1 MRITE
6 HSIEDFAI
14 KLLEHLGYEY
24 IYAPNIAPEFPSD
37 GGVAA
42 AGGRGGI
49 FPSSGGVPAAGGR
62 GGIFP
67 SSGGVPA
74 AGGRGGIFPSSGG
87 VPAAGGRGGQDQR
100 TSYEEILLTHRL
112 AEAVRRINPTV
123 PPAAQEEAIKEI
135 QRIHSPELLTN
146 NESFHRLLTEGI
158 KVSYQKDGQ
167 QRGDLVWLIDFNT
180 PENNDFIV
188 ANQFT
193 VVEDGVNK
201 RPDVI
206 LFVNGI
212 PLVVIE
218 LKNAAD
224 ENATIKSAFRQ
235 IETYKAV
242 IPSLFTYNAFTIIS
256 DGLEARAGTLSSG
269 MSRFMAWKSA
279 DGKEEASHLVS
290 QMETLIN
297 GMLNKET
304 LLDLVRHFIVF
315 EKSKKEDSKTGV
327 TTISTVKKLAAYHQ
341 YYAVNR
347 AVESAMRATGY
358 SPSLKGWHQPAA
370 DDGVV
375 NSPSLKGW
383 HQPAADDGVVNSPS
397 LKGWHQPAAD
407 DGVVNSPSLKGW
419 HQPAA
424 DDGVVNSPSL
434 KGWHQPAADDGV
446 VNSPSLKG
454 WHQPA
459 ADDGV
464 VNSPSLKGWHQP
476 AADDGVVNSPSLKGW
491 HQPAADDGVV
501 NSPSLKGW
509 HRPEGDDGVVKRT
522 SKNYFSLPYNPKLKD
537 RARELRKA
545 GNLPEVLFWNEV
557 KNKQFK
563 GYDFDRQ
570 KIIGNY
576 IVDFYCSNC
585 QVVIEIDG
593 SSHDDKVEYDAER
606 DAFLESLGLTVI
618 HIPVN
623 DIMKQI
629 SSVMNM
635 LHEHPALAGTKE
647 SPHPPAVGTPP
658 EEGDFV
664 QESPESY
671 GVAGVKSQPKGD
683 RKGGVVW
690 HTQGSGKS
698 LSMVFF
704 TGKIVLA
711 LNNPTVVVITDRN
724 DLDDQLFDT
733 FASSTQLLR
742 QEPKQIENRNDLKEK
757 LKVAS
762 GGVIFTTIQKF
773 SPEEGN
779 VYETLSERE
788 NIVVIA
794 DEAHRTQYGF
804 KAKTVDEKDEQG
816 NVIGKKTVYGFAKYM
831 RDALPNATYIGFTGT
846 PIESTDVNTPAVFG
860 NYIDVYDIAQAVEDG
875 ATVRIYYES
884 RLAKVNLSEEGKKLV
899 EELDDEL
906 DGEELTE
913 TQKAKAKWTQLEAL
927 IGSENRIKNVANDII
942 QHFGQRQEVF
952 EGKGMIVA
960 MSRRIAA
967 DLYGEIIKLKPEWHS
982 ADLDKGVIKVV
993 MTAASSDGEKIAKH
1007 HTTKQQRRMLADR
1020 MKDPDDELKLV
1031 IVRDMWLTGF
1041 DAPSMH
1047 TLYID
1052 KPMKGH
1058 NLMQAIAR
1066 VNRVYKDKPGGLVV
1080 DYLGIASDLKK
1091 ALSFYSDAG
1100 GKGDPTIAQAQAVEL
1115 MLEKLEVV
1123 SQMYSE
1129 FPSVGGVSATG
1140 GRGGF
1145 PYEDYFQ
1152 AETGQKLSMI
1162 LAAEEHILGLE
1173 DGKKRYI
1180 NEVTALSKAFAIAV
1194 PHEQAMDVKDEV
1206 SFFQAVKARLAK
1218 FDGTG
1223 SGRTDEEIETTIRQV
1238 IDQALVSEQVIDV
1251 FDAAGIKKPDISILS
1266 EDFLMELKGMEHK
1279 NVALEVLKKLLN
1291 DEIIARSKKNLV
1303 KSKSLKEMLENSI
1316 KKYHNKILT
1325 AAEVMDELIKLSKEI
1340 VNMDSEAKKLG
1351 LSDFEYAFYTAVAN
1365 NDSAKQLMQ
1374 QDKLRELAVILTE
1387 RVKQNA
1393 SIDWTIKE
1401 SVRAKLKVIIKRTL
1415 RQYGYPPDMQKLATE
1430 TVLKQAEMIAN
1441 ELSN

>member
-1 MRITE
+1 MTRITE

-14 KLLEHLGYEY
+14 QLLEQLGYEY
-24 IYAPNIAPEFPSD
+24 IYAPSIAPD
-37 GGVAA
+37 GENPE
-42 AGGRGGI
+42 R
-49 FPSSGGVPAAGGR
+49 S
-62 GGIFP
+62 
-67 SSGGVPA
+67 
-74 AGGRGGIFPSSGG
+74 
-87 VPAAGGRGGQDQR
+87 
-100 TSYEEILLTHRL
+100 SYEEVLLTHRL
-112 AEAVRRINPTV
+112 AEAVRRINPSV
-123 PPAAQEEAIKEI
+123 PTAAQEEAIKEI

-201 RPDVI
+201 RPDII

-242 IPSLFTYNAFTIIS
+242 IPSLFTYNAFCVIS
-256 DGLEARAGTLSSG
+256 DGLEARAGTISSG

-315 EKSKKEDSKTGV
+315 EKSKKEDAKTGV

-347 AVESAMRATGY
+347 AVESVMRATGY
-358 SPSLKGWHQPAA
+358 TVEKETP
-370 DDGVV
+370 
-375 NSPSLKGW
+375 
-383 HQPAADDGVVNSPS
+383 
-397 LKGWHQPAAD
+397 
-407 DGVVNSPSLKGW
+407 
-419 HQPAA
+419 
-424 DDGVVNSPSL
+424 
-434 KGWHQPAADDGV
+434 
-446 VNSPSLKG
+446 
-454 WHQPA
+454 
-459 ADDGV
+459 
-464 VNSPSLKGWHQP
+464 
-476 AADDGVVNSPSLKGW
+476 
-491 HQPAADDGVV
+491 
-501 NSPSLKGW
+501 
-509 HRPEGDDGVVKRT
+509 T
-522 SKNYFSLPYNPKLKD
+522 S
-537 RARELRKA
+537 
-545 GNLPEVLFWNEV
+545 
-557 KNKQFK
+557 
-563 GYDFDRQ
+563 
-570 KIIGNY
+570 
-576 IVDFYCSNC
+576 
-585 QVVIEIDG
+585 
-593 SSHDDKVEYDAER
+593 
-606 DAFLESLGLTVI
+606 
-618 HIPVN
+618 
-623 DIMKQI
+623 M
-629 SSVMNM
+629 VM
-635 LHEHPALAGTKE
+635 
-647 SPHPPAVGTPP
+647 
-658 EEGDFV
+658 
-664 QESPESY
+664 ESPESY

-711 LNNPTVVVITDRN
+711 LDNPTVVVITDRN

-742 QEPKQIENRNDLKEK
+742 QEPKQVESRQDLKEK

-788 NIVVIA
+788 NIIVIA

-804 KAKTVDEKDEQG
+804 KAKTVDDKDEHG

-899 EELDDEL
+899 EELDEEL

-913 TQKAKAKWTQLEAL
+913 TQKVKAKWTQLEAL
-927 IGSENRIKNVANDII
+927 IGSENRIKNVARDII
-942 QHFGQRQEVF
+942 EHFEKRQEVF

-967 DLYGEIIKLKPEWHS
+967 DLYEEIIKLRPEWHS
-982 ADLDKGVIKVV
+982 DDLDKGVIKVV
-993 MTAASSDGEKIAKH
+993 MTSSSSDGPKIAKH
-1007 HTTKQQRRMLADR
+1007 HTTKQQRRILADR

-1100 GKGDPTIAQAQAVEL
+1100 GKGDPTILQEQAVEL

-1123 SQMYSE
+1123 AQMFE
-1129 FPSVGGVSATG
+1129 
-1140 GRGGF
+1140 GF
-1145 PYEDYFQ
+1145 PYEDYFE
-1152 AETGQKLSMI
+1152 ADTGKKLSMI

-1206 SFFQAVKARLAK
+1206 AFFQAVKARLAK

-1291 DEIIARSKKNLV
+1291 DEIKARSKKNLV

-1325 AAEVMDELIKLSKEI
+1325 AAEVIDELIKLSKEI

-1430 TVLKQAEMIAN
+1430 TVLKQAEMIAK
-1441 ELSN
+1441 ELTTD